1 MDKETIEKRLQ
12 EHRKEA
18 IMNNDISDWFVI
30 ASNGSMNYGLDMPE
44 SDIDSK
50 LLTIPSLKQLI
61 NDDRNNYLHEMS
73 DNGEHV
79 EVKDIAIYMK
89 TILKQ
94 NINFV
99 ETLFAKGVIVNPKY
113 QDEWDALV
121 ENREKIA
128 RYDTQRAVKC
138 MYGMMVQKR
147 KDMVTPTPGRME
159 SIEKIGYDAKS
170 FHHVIRLGMF
180 LSDYVRGTKYKDCL
194 TLRDELEYGLLM
206 NSKLGKYTFDE
217 AYMLCDDMLDLC
229 GSDAD
234 LFLSRDVS
242 DKEIHNRWEVK
253 NLIDNVVYNVVEKSI
268 KGCKPRIMVYN

>member
-61 NDDRNNYLHEMS
+61 NDDRNNYLHEVS

-79 EVKDIAIYMK
+79 EIKDIAIYMN

-113 QDEWDALV
+113 KDEWDALV
-121 ENREKIA
+121 KNREKIA

-147 KDMVTPTPGRME
+147 KDMVTPTPGRQD
-159 SIEKIGYDAKS
+159 SIDKIGYDAKS

-180 LSDYVRGTKYKDCL
+180 LSDYVCGMKYEDCL
-194 TLRDELEYGLLM
+194 TLYDELEYDLLM
-206 NSKLGKYTFDE
+206 NSKLGKYTLDE
-217 AYMLCDDMLDLC
+217 ADLLCDDMLDLC

-242 DKEIHNRWEVK
+242 DEELHNRWEVK

-268 KGCKPRIMVYN
+268 KGCKPRIMVYS

>member
-1 MDKETIEKRLQ
+1 MDKEIIESRLR
-12 EHRKEA
+12 EHLLEA
-18 IMNNDISDWFVI
+18 MRENDISDWFVI
-30 ASNGSMNYGLDMPE
+30 ASNGSMNYNLDTPD

-113 QDEWDALV
+113 QDEWDKLV
-121 ENREKIA
+121 RYREKIA
-128 RYDTQRAVKC
+128 RYDEEHAIKC
-138 MYGMMVQKR
+138 MVGMMEQKR

-159 SIEKIGYDAKS
+159 SFNKIGYDAKS
-170 FHHVIRLGMF
+170 FYHLFRLFKFLDDYVYGLDYEYCLMEYDEMQYCSLMSAKNGEWHISNALKHADYLIEQADS
-180 LSDYVRGTKYKDCL
+180 LSDGYINYIFDWGICEYRKRKD
-194 TLRDELEYGLLM
+194 DE
-206 NSKLGKYTFDE
+206 KL
-217 AYMLCDDMLDLC
+217 
-229 GSDAD
+229 
-234 LFLSRDVS
+234 
-242 DKEIHNRWEVK
+242 HNR
-253 NLIDNVVYNVVEKSI
+253 
-268 KGCKPRIMVYN
+268 